1 MHVGLIQVMQ
11 SWGYDGMS
19 DAEVYQQELDSALAA
34 DEQGYDSVWVV
45 EHHFEDYS
53 FCPDNFVYLAH
64 LAGRTKTFAW
74 PQEPVLFL
82 GTLNLCE
89 LQKRPRCSTNSPE
102 ADSY

>member
-19 DAEVYQQELDSALAA
+19 DSEVYQQELDSALAA

-53 FCPDNFVYLAH
+53 FL
-64 LAGRTKTFAW
+64 
-74 PQEPVLFL
+74 
-82 GTLNLCE
+82 
-89 LQKRPRCSTNSPE
+89 S
-102 ADSY
+102 

>member
-11 SWGYDGMS
+11 SWGFEGMTDSQVYD
-19 DAEVYQQELDSALAA
+19 EELSMAVAA

-64 LAGRTKTFAW
+64 LAAKTERIRLATGACIVPW
-74 PQEPVLFL
+74 NIQPLRVDQRV
-82 GTLNLCE
+82 
-89 LQKRPRCSTNSPE
+89 R
-102 ADSY
+102 